1 MKNPLEAVPEGFRTN
16 VELSHLVQ
24 FQGNAALFAGS
35 VILVNNSLADGLID
49 GLNGCFVSA
58 IGLLMIAFGNSG
70 VKLLQSGLEDGLVH
84 LVAFI
89 VDLGNQNSLL
99 GRLNVGHDYTSS
111 NSVSDETL
119 KQRFHAETHYTVS
132 VP

>member
-1 MKNPLEAVPEGFRTN
+1 MNKKLGHF
-16 VELSHLVQ
+16 VQ
-24 FQGNAALFAGS
+24 FQGNAALLAGG
-35 VILVNNSLADGLID
+35 VILVNNSLAHGLID

-119 KQRFHAETHYTVS
+119 KQRFHAETHYTVCVS
-132 VP
+132 